1 MDVFELLDSEFD
13 ICKQVEGLNTM
24 IFREK
29 PIFVYNSYTIAD
41 VFEKKLLRAWES
53 AKGRISFK
61 ELLTDL
67 KLYDNY
73 KIIKPVENK
82 QEALICFQL
91 DYNIISYAMNNEHV
105 FLDYNYNPR
114 YFFQEFDRKSLYI
127 FDKAGLQVV
136 KHPQKDYYLIV
147 PNDEK
152 VRSVAEN
159 TDKDIAFLLF
169 NYSSPLV
176 KGDYQKKREILKLIT
191 NKIEPLVKV
200 YKKKYTSGLGYEIFD
215 DLGNLLNNFEIRHSN
230 LDSNIVKSYNEALT
244 KYTTKEWEEIY
255 DTTYQ
260 LILDAFLIDNYIN
273 VYSPVIKKHMEKI
286 GQSK

>member
-1 MDVFELLDSEFD
+1 MDVFELLDSEYD

-53 AKGRISFK
+53 AKGRISFE

-73 KIIKPVENK
+73 KIIKPVENE

-114 YFFQEFDRKSLYI
+114 HFFQEFDRKSLYI
-127 FDKAGLQVV
+127 FDKAGLQAV

-176 KGDYQKKREILKLIT
+176 KGNYQKKREILKLIT
-191 NKIEPLVKV
+191 NKIEPLIKE
-200 YKKKYTSGLGYEIFD
+200 YKNKYTNGLGHEIFD
-215 DLGNLLNNFEIRHSN
+215 DLGNLINNFEIRHSN
-230 LDSNIVKSYNEALT
+230 LDVHISKSYNEFLT
-244 KYTTKEWEEIY
+244 NYTAKEWEEVY
-255 DTTYQ
+255 DATYQ
-260 LILDAFLIDNYIN
+260 LILDAFLIDNYKNI
-273 VYSPVIKKHMEKI
+273 YSPIIKKHTERIAKH
-286 GQSK
+286 